1 MTSNQ
6 FFSGRINPDAS
17 QAFLEGDEHHHLA
30 RVARIR
36 TGDQVWIFDSRGQRF
51 LTEVEEIGK
60 DRTRLR
66 IIRAAESG
74 EEDLRI
80 VLGQACAKPKAM
92 DLIVQKATELGVST
106 IVPLRTARSLPQ
118 GESGGGKKLDRW
130 RRIALEAAKQS
141 CRPAVPEIEPVLALA
156 ALAGRDVPGE
166 KIFLSEN
173 GGVLLREI
181 LMDGLKRI
189 PRPDWVT
196 LLTGPEGGWAP
207 DEEKTLAGLGF
218 RPVSLGRTIVRAET
232 AAVCGVGMIAHFWNG

>member
-6 FFSGRINPDAS
+6 FFSGRIDPDAF

-36 TGDQVWIFDSRGQRF
+36 AGDQVWIFDSRGKRF
-51 LTEVEEIGK
+51 LTEVEEVGK

-66 IIRAAESG
+66 IIRAAEGG
-74 EEDLRI
+74 EADLRI

-92 DLIVQKATELGVST
+92 DFIVQKATELGVSM
-106 IVPLRTARSLPQ
+106 IVPLRTARSLPL
-118 GESGGGKKLDRW
+118 GESGGGKKLERW

-141 CRPAVPEIEPVLALA
+141 CRPAVPEIEPFLALA
-156 ALAGRDVPGE
+156 VFAGLDLPGE

-189 PRPDWVT
+189 PRPDRVT

-218 RPVSLGRTIVRAET
+218 HPVSLGRTIVRAET
-232 AAVCGVGMIAHFWNG
+232 AAVCGVGMISHFWNG